1 MKEIFF
7 NITLVLSILLAIAAT
22 SASVERA
29 NSDLQHVKTDFF
41 GMMNEKRLNVLLLA
55 YIHRDIF
62 LDYDKIIDKY
72 ASKYP
77 RRRLLILTFNFNP
90 SITLV

>member
-22 SASVERA
+22 STSVERA

-77 RRRLLILTFNFNP
+77 TRRLLILTFNFNP
-90 SITLV
+90 FITLV